1 MEIELSVKS
10 VMRVVNGDWVKC
22 EECDESGERRVS

>member
-10 VMRVVNGDWVKC
+10 VMRVVREERVEC
-22 EECDESGERRVS
+22 EEDGEKEV